1 MKAVV
6 SVPLSFTSEQRQA
19 VWKAAEKARFNILQV
34 ISEPAASLL
43 AYGVGQSNKH
53 ETLYVILPIFPA
65 GHNQTTIFCTGV
77 AWCIVAVE
85 LRWMFP

>member
-34 ISEPAASLL
+34 ISEPAAALL
-43 AYGVGQSNKH
+43 AYGIGQANKH
-53 ETLYVILPIFPA
+53 ETLYVFPLFLKKY
-65 GHNQTTIFCTGV
+65 H
-77 AWCIVAVE
+77 
-85 LRWMFP
+85 